1 MAHTCAH
8 FLGSSSPAPP
18 LSSADLRTI
27 DLLVTAGADV
37 NERSNKKVWK
47 AHWPA
52 VTAATLGQ
60 GDVLATLIA
69 GGASLSGEQG
79 KLCMDAAALHGH
91 HHLIAQLAAAG
102 APTDRWPGDRNA
114 PLQVAAF
121 AGHHLVVSA
130 LAAAGAG
137 VDLCDSEGDT
147 ALHDAAF
154 GGHSA
159 VVAALIDAGAA
170 INKANRSFRSALGP
184 RRGGLTALG
193 VAAYHGHD
201 LVVQQLIDAG
211 ADISAGTTSPVAIA
225 ISRGHWECARRLR
238 AAGACMN
245 DAEMAGPNTVPSPL
259 TSEFATVERALR
271 GIWEHSQDSA
281 WTRLQFAVQ
290 QLWQVWRARRQGA
303 ALPMEVRCAQIMA
316 YFALIRADVAGRP
329 TTTEEYNRFAV
340 AAQDILA

>member
-1 MAHTCAH
+1 MHARYTLRL
-8 FLGSSSPAPP
+8 FLTSLPP

-37 NERSNKKVWK
+37 NKKVGN

-52 VTAATLGQ
+52 VTAATRGQ

-79 KLCMDAAALHGH
+79 RLCMEAAALHGH
-91 HHLIAQLAAAG
+91 HHLIAPLTAAG
-102 APTDRWPGDRNA
+102 ALTGRGPDTDA
-114 PLQVAAF
+114 PLQVAAC

-130 LAAAGAG
+130 LAAAGAD
-137 VDLCDSEGDT
+137 VDLCDSDGET
-147 ALHDAAF
+147 ALHAAAY

-170 INKANRSFRSALGP
+170 TNKANRSFRSALGP

-193 VAAYHGHD
+193 VAAYRGHD

-225 ISRGHWECARRLR
+225 ISRRHWECAGRLR
-238 AAGACMN
+238 AAGACAN

-259 TSEFATVERALR
+259 TDELATVERALR
-271 GIWEHSQDSA
+271 GTWEHSQDSA

-290 QLWQVWRARRQGA
+290 RMWQVWRARRQGA
-303 ALPMEVRCAQIMA
+303 ALPMEVRCAQVMA

-329 TTTEEYNRFAV
+329 TTTREYNLFAV
-340 AAQDILA
+340 AAQDIFA

>member
-1 MAHTCAH
+1 MAHACAC

-37 NERSNKKVWK
+37 NERSNKKVGN

-52 VTAATLGQ
+52 VDAATRGKS
-60 GDVLATLIA
+60 DVLATLIA

-79 KLCMDAAALHGH
+79 RLCMDAAALHGH

-102 APTDRWPGDRNA
+102 APTDSWPSDA
-114 PLQVAAF
+114 PLQVAAC

-130 LAAAGAG
+130 LAAAGAD
-137 VDLCDSEGDT
+137 VDLCDSGGDT
-147 ALHDAAF
+147 ALHAAAF
-154 GGHSA
+154 GGHPA
-159 VVAALIDAGAA
+159 AVAALIDAGAA
-170 INKANRSFRSALGP
+170 TNKANRSFRSALGP

-193 VAAYHGHD
+193 FAAYYGHD

-211 ADISAGTTSPVAIA
+211 ADIRAGTASPMAIA
-225 ISRGHWECARRLR
+225 ISRGHCECARRLR
-238 AAGACMN
+238 AAGACAN
-245 DAEMAGPNTVPSPL
+245 GTEMAGPHTVPSPL
-259 TSEFATVERALR
+259 TDELATVERALR
-271 GIWEHSQDSA
+271 GTWEHSRKSV

-290 QLWQVWRARRQGA
+290 RMWQVWRARRQGA
-303 ALPMEVRCAQIMA
+303 ALPMEVHCAQKTA

-329 TTTEEYNRFAV
+329 ITTEEYFRFAV